1 MSCAPAYVVNG
12 TMSSM
17 STDFVPALQVH
28 WYIECIGMC
37 NGIFIEFSSI
47 YSLTRRL
54 VVIVD
59 RHTSSCHP
67 ACLIPVCH
75 LSYSVCPDQESLPA
89 LPPGSPNTASL
100 LNFLVHHILIYDHA
114 SPIPLQDILLSG
126 IREVEVE
133 LVTTY
138 ANFTQLCEC
147 TSMRR
152 WCLALGFS
160 AVWQGLAYGRTR

>member
-1 MSCAPAYVVNG
+1 MTRAPAYVVNG

-17 STDFVPALQVH
+17 STDCVPALQVH

-47 YSLTRRL
+47 YSLTCRP
-54 VVIVD
+54 VVVVD
-59 RHTSSCHP
+59 CHTLSCHP
-67 ACLIPVCH
+67 ACLILVCH
-75 LSYSVCPDQESLPA
+75 LSYSIYPDQGSLPA
-89 LPPGSPNTASL
+89 LPPSSPNTASL
-100 LNFLVHHILIYDHA
+100 LNLLVHHISIYDHA

-126 IREVEVE
+126 IREVETE

-138 ANFTQLCEC
+138 ANFTQLCQC

-152 WCLALGFS
+152 WCPALGFS
-160 AVWQGLAYGRTR
+160 TVWQGLAAMICL